1 MSDWPAAK
9 LFITLLKLFQS
20 LNVLRWRRI
29 LHHVSMV
36 ISLLVDGSNEVI
48 DIIKD
53 VQCIFKAEVI
63 TEYDEEMASLLIMLN

>member
-9 LFITLLKLFQS
+9 LFITLLKFFQP

-36 ISLLVDGSNEVI
+36 ISLLVDGSNEII

-63 TEYDEEMASLLIMLN
+63 TEYDKEMASLLIMLN